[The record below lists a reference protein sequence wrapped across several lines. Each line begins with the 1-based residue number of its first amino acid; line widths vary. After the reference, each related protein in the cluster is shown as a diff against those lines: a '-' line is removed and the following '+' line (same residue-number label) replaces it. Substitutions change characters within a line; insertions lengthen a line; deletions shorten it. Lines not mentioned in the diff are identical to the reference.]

1 MNEFPFKWAALVKL
15 IHKVAAMNDYD
26 KTSHAE
32 CFT

>member
-1 MNEFPFKWAALVKL
+1 MDEFGVSYYFKWVA